1 MVLVVI
7 VLFGGVF
14 AVLVIENFS
23 AFAAVAQLSFFLWQT
38 PSLPVGL
45 WLLISCLFGA
55 CMLYLASAISAIQD
69 RRELRMLR
77 QRVAE
82 LEQAQVKMTSR
93 PLQAFPPPVVPMPGI
108 PGPLPPS
115 IPQR

>member
-7 VLFGGVF
+7 VLLGGVF

-23 AFAAVAQLSFFLWQT
+23 AFATVARLSFFLWQT
-38 PSLPVGL
+38 PPLPVGL

-55 CMLYLASAISAIQD
+55 CMLYLASAIAAIQD
-69 RRELRMLR
+69 RRELRTLR

-82 LEQAQVKMTSR
+82 LEQVQAMTSG

-108 PGPLPPS
+108 HGPLPPS
-115 IPQR
+115 SPQ

>member
-1 MVLVVI
+1 MVFVVI
-7 VLFGGVF
+7 VLLGGVF

-23 AFAAVAQLSFFLWQT
+23 AFATVARLSFFVWQT
-38 PSLPVGL
+38 PPLPIGL

-55 CMLYLASAISAIQD
+55 CMLYVASAIAAIQE

-77 QRVAE
+77 QRVAD
-82 LEQAQVKMTSR
+82 LEQAQVKRTSE

-108 PGPLPPS
+108 HGPLPPS
-115 IPQR
+115 NPQQ

>member
-1 MVLVVI
+1 MMLAVI
-7 VLFGGVF
+7 VLLGGVF

-23 AFAAVAQLSFFLWQT
+23 AFATVTRLSFFLWQT
-38 PSLPVGL
+38 PPLPVGL

-55 CMLYLASAISAIQD
+55 CVLYLASAIAAIQD

-82 LEQAQVKMTSR
+82 LEQVQVKMTNG
-93 PLQAFPPPVVPMPGI
+93 PPQAFPPPVVPMPGI
-108 PGPLPPS
+108 HGPLPPS
-115 IPQR
+115 SPHQ

>member
-7 VLFGGVF
+7 VLSGGVF

-23 AFAAVAQLSFFLWQT
+23 AFAAAARLSFFVWQT
-38 PSLPVGL
+38 PPLPIGL

-55 CMLYLASAISAIQD
+55 SILYLASAISAIQD
-69 RRELRMLR
+69 RRELRTLR

-82 LEQAQVKMTSR
+82 LEQAQVEMTSGS
-93 PLQAFPPPVVPMPGI
+93 LQTFPPPVVRMPGI
-108 PGPLPPS
+108 HGPLPPS
-115 IPQR
+115 Q